1 MTPPALFFR
10 GGSQRRHAAAPTA
23 QDSRPRNSGAVR
35 PDAPAPG
42 TAFGRGAARP
52 VAPGQPRPRPVTA
65 ERADAVEKAVAGW
78 RRSLVKLGGTST
90 LADITLLGDAVID
103 LTAAHPSGIAQLYAG
118 RTTRLSNL
126 VREGSA
132 QLAAR
137 RAARVVRARAEEMA
151 QRYGLAPTYLAIG
164 VATWTELPE
173 PTEPDRTEDG
183 AVALEVSTDPGNAHA
198 DHGASPAGHAPAS
211 SGTVPA
217 SGGSDGAAASADA
230 SRPVAPTSAVQ
241 VLTASPES
249 AASSPDEP
257 AGDERAA
264 GAPVD
269 GPTADGS
276 VHPAQPEPPL
286 TRVRTIHAPVL
297 LRAVRLNPHP
307 GPEADFD
314 IDLEAAIEVNPVL
327 VRALRAAG
335 VAVDV
340 TAIARAAYTEHGF
353 SPRGALLRLAELG
366 REHLAGFELSERIVV
381 GPFVHPGQVLVD
393 DLDAMRPYLPGSDV
407 VAALA
412 GDEDART
419 SLDVPLPPQVPTD
432 RAPEDERGV
441 GDLDVD
447 QAHAVDAVASG
458 RHVFLDAP
466 PGADVAGTLAAV
478 VADAAASGRHTVY
491 VPGTRRTGRMLLA
504 RLEELGLGD
513 LALDLSTDSR
523 WRSTAAERLRQGL
536 NPAPVEV
543 DDDGVRAVRRE
554 LTEVRTRLGS
564 YVSGLHAA
572 HEPWDVSAYDALQ
585 ALARLTSA
593 RPGPRTRVRLDGATL
608 RRLGGGG
615 LEDVRES
622 LARAAALGAFTLRPH
637 DTPWYGARLTDGPSA
652 SAALERTQRLG
663 ELTLPTLLGQVDRVA
678 AQTGLERATTLDA
691 WSEQLRMLDGV
702 AEALDVFLPQ
712 IFERSAADMVIAT
725 ATSAWRKERGVSMK
739 GSVRRR
745 LRKQAKDLLR
755 PGRPVADLH
764 AELVRVQEQ
773 REIWRR
779 HNTAG
784 GWPRLP
790 DGLAEIKATEA
801 EVRADVEALQRV
813 IGAGAG
819 KDDLF
824 AVPLA
829 ELAERMKELGLDAP
843 ALRLLPERTRLVG
856 ELRDAGL
863 GGLVDDLAQRRVPTA
878 LVGAELDLAWWSSV
892 LEQILRTDPALAGL
906 DGPALSALAARFREL
921 DEAQVASLVGPVR
934 RAVAARVRTTVRDHR
949 DEAVRLYE
957 ALGTDHGA
965 NLRETLG
972 AYPHVAG
979 AARPV
984 WLVAPMLVPPVVP
997 EGPTIDLLVLDGVQH
1012 LPVEQAVSLLARAR
1026 QVVLVGDSRRGG
1038 DGLVGA
1044 LAPLL
1049 PAVTLPTGRAE
1060 RDEGISAFLAAHG
1073 YDGVI
1078 RSVPA
1083 PPSASRMRLDMVEG
1097 FGMPSPG
1104 GDAVESVQTEVD
1116 HVVDLVVDHAL
1127 SRPEQS
1133 LAVVAL
1139 NPRHAERVREAVGA
1153 AVTGSPA
1160 VADFFRAD
1168 RDEPFTVVDVDAAGG
1183 LRRDVVI
1190 LSVGYGKTP
1199 HGRVLHRFG
1208 TISGPDGLACLVDAL
1223 DAVRHQLVLVSCIG
1237 PGDLDRS
1244 RLRQPG
1250 PQLLADLI
1258 EQSATGDLPRAEADS
1273 EPAES
1278 PDQLLVDLAE
1288 RLWRLGLTVVPRYG
1302 VEGGVRIPLAIGHP
1316 ELPGELLVAVLTDD
1330 DEYVAEQSLRRRDRH
1345 WVQRLAARGWR
1356 VRMVFSTA
1364 VFMDPQ
1370 AEAQAILDTVLE
1382 VVEERRA
1389 AALAAQAPAP
1399 EMTALPHTYDT
1410 TGSRAAGSADGA
1422 ASPDAASD
1430 GGPGAGPDG
1439 APAAGADRG
1448 PDGGPSAGDAAAV
1461 TGGAPR
1467 GGLGEGPDGG
1477 AGDAGAEGAEAP
1489 RPRAVPVR
1497 ERGPRPAVV
1506 RGLPLAAYSDDQL
1519 DDLVAWIESDGAGR
1533 DDVELVEELRAELAL
1548 KRRGAQV
1555 DAVLGH
1561 VVRRR
1566 AR

>member
-10 GGSQRRHAAAPTA
+10 GGAPRRHAAAPTA
-23 QDSRPRNSGAVR
+23 QDSRARTSETVV

-42 TAFGRGAARP
+42 SAFGRGAGRT
-52 VAPGQPRPRPVTA
+52 APATGRPRPRPVAA
-65 ERADAVEKAVAGW
+65 ERAATVEAAVAGW
-78 RRSLVKLGGTST
+78 RRSLVQLGGTST
-90 LADITLLGDAVID
+90 LADLTLLGDAVID

-137 RAARVVRARAEEMA
+137 RAARTVRARADEMA
-151 QRYGLAPTYLAIG
+151 HRYGIAPTYLAIG

-173 PTEPDRTEDG
+173 PVVEDTDDAG
-183 AVALEVSTDPGNAHA
+183 TVVLEASSDPGNAHA
-198 DHGASPAGHAPAS
+198 DHAATSAGSPATTGGAP
-211 SGTVPA
+211 GD
-217 SGGSDGAAASADA
+217 DGAATEPADA
-230 SRPVAPTSAVQ
+230 SAVAADPAVSPAAPAPADVAPAADAPAVDAPA
-241 VLTASPES
+241 VDAATA
-249 AASSPDEP
+249 EP
-257 AGDERAA
+257 
-264 GAPVD
+264 APVD
-269 GPTADGS
+269 AVGGPAAVS
-276 VHPAQPEPPL
+276 PATP
-286 TRVRTIHAPVL
+286 RVRVREIHAPVL
-297 LRAVRLNPHP
+297 LRAVRLNVHP
-307 GPEADFD
+307 GPESDFD

-335 VAVDV
+335 VRVDV
-340 TAIARAAYTEHGF
+340 AAVARAAYTEHGF

-366 REHLAGFELSERIVV
+366 REHLPGFELSERIVV

-393 DLDAMRPYLPGSDV
+393 DLDAMREFLPGSDV

-412 GDEDART
+412 GDEDARAA
-419 SLDVPLPPQVPTD
+419 LDVPPPPHVPAD

-447 QAHAVDAVASG
+447 QAHAVDAVAAG

-466 PGADVAGTLAAV
+466 PGADVAGTVAAV
-478 VADAAASGRHTVY
+478 VADAAASGRTVLY
-491 VPGTRRTGRMLLA
+491 VPGSRRTGRTLLA
-504 RLEELGLGD
+504 RLEDLGLGD
-513 LALDLSTDSR
+513 LALDLSSDAR
-523 WRSTAAERLRQGL
+523 WRSTAAERLREGL
-536 NPAPVEV
+536 NPALPEV
-543 DDDGVRAVRRE
+543 DDDGVRARRRE
-554 LTEVRTRLGS
+554 LTEVRSRLGS
-564 YVSGLHAA
+564 YVAGLHAV
-572 HEPWDVSAYDALQ
+572 HEPWGVSAYDALQ

-593 RPGPRTRVRLDGATL
+593 RPGPRTRVRLDAATL
-608 RRLGGGG
+608 RRLGDGG
-615 LEDVRES
+615 LEDARER

-637 DTPWYGARLTDGPSA
+637 DTPWYGARLTDGPTA

-663 ELTLPTLLGQVDRVA
+663 ELTLPTVLGQVERVA

-712 IFERSAADMVIAT
+712 IFERSAADMVVAT
-725 ATSAWRKERGVSMK
+725 ATSAWRKENGVSMK

-779 HNTAG
+779 HNPAG

-790 DGLAEIKATEA
+790 DGLAEIKAAEA
-801 EVRADVEALQRV
+801 QARADVEQLQGV

-819 KDDLF
+819 NEDLF
-824 AVPLA
+824 SVPLPA
-829 ELAERMKELGLDAP
+829 LTERMRELGLDAP
-843 ALRLLPERTRLVG
+843 ALRLLPERTRLLG
-856 ELRDAGL
+856 ELREQGL

-878 LVGAELDLAWWSSV
+878 LVGSELDLAWWSSV

-906 DGPALSALAARFREL
+906 DGPALKALAARFREL
-921 DEAQVASLVGPVR
+921 DESQVDSLVGPVR
-934 RAVAARVRTTVRDHR
+934 RAVAARVRATVRDHR
-949 DEAVRLYE
+949 DEAARLYA
-957 ALGTDHGA
+957 ALGADHGA

-972 AYPHVAG
+972 TYPHLAPV
-979 AARPV
+979 ARPV
-984 WLVAPMLVPPVVP
+984 WLIAPMLVPQVLP
-997 EGPTIDLLVLDGVQH
+997 EGPSVDLLILDGVQH

-1060 RDEGISAFLAAHG
+1060 RDEGISAFLATHG

-1083 PPSASRMRLDMVEG
+1083 PPSASRMRLDLVEG
-1097 FGMPSPG
+1097 FGMPAPG
-1104 GDAVESVQTEVD
+1104 SDAVESVQSEVD

-1139 NPRHAERVREAVGA
+1139 NPRHAERVREAVNA
-1153 AVTGSPA
+1153 AVAGSPA
-1160 VADFFRAD
+1160 VAEFFRHD
-1168 RDEPFTVVDVDAAGG
+1168 RDEPFTVVEVDAAGG

-1190 LSVGYGKTP
+1190 LSVGFGKTP

-1208 TISGPDGLACLVDAL
+1208 PISAPDGLACLVDAL

-1244 RLRQPG
+1244 RLRQAG

-1258 EQSATGDLPRAEADS
+1258 EQAATGDLPAEQPDS
-1273 EPAES
+1273 APAES

-1316 ELPGELLVAVLTDD
+1316 DLPGELLVAVLTDD
-1330 DEYVAEQSLRRRDRH
+1330 AEYVAEQSLRRRDRH
-1345 WVQRLAARGWR
+1345 WVQRLTARGWR
-1356 VRMVFSTA
+1356 VHMAFSTA

-1370 AEAQAILDTVLE
+1370 AEAQAILDAVLE
-1382 VVEERRA
+1382 VVEDRRA
-1389 AALAAQAPAP
+1389 AALAARPAAPG
-1399 EMTALPHTYDT
+1399 MTALPHTYDT
-1410 TGSRAAGSADGA
+1410 GESADNPAGAPQDAPHGPGASAAGESDGAVAAEGDSGPADGA
-1422 ASPDAASD
+1422 APAGTAPVDGAAPAD
-1430 GGPGAGPDG
+1430 GAGTAGSAAGPSET
-1439 APAAGADRG
+1439 AEPAA
-1448 PDGGPSAGDAAAV
+1448 
-1461 TGGAPR
+1461 
-1467 GGLGEGPDGG
+1467 
-1477 AGDAGAEGAEAP
+1477 

-1497 ERGPRPAVV
+1497 ERGPRPLVV
-1506 RGLPLAAYSDDQL
+1506 RSLPLAAYSDDQL
-1519 DDLVAWIESDGAGR
+1519 DDLVAWIESDGAER
-1533 DDVELVEELRAELAL
+1533 EDTELVEELRNELAL
-1548 KRRGAQV
+1548 TRRGAQV

>member
-23 QDSRPRNSGAVR
+23 QDSRSRASGAVV
-35 PDAPAPG
+35 PDGPAPG
-42 TAFGRGAARP
+42 SAFGRGATRPPVPGPAKPRP
-52 VAPGQPRPRPVTA
+52 VAA
-65 ERADAVEKAVAGW
+65 ERAAVVEEALAGW
-78 RRSLVKLGGTST
+78 RRSLVQLGGAST

-137 RAARVVRARAEEMA
+137 RAARTVRARADEMA

-173 PTEPDRTEDG
+173 PAQPDRSDDG
-183 AVALEVSTDPGNAHA
+183 TVVLEVSEDPGNAHA
-198 DHGASPAGHAPAS
+198 DHGASAADVPTTGD
-211 SGTVPA
+211 GVPA
-217 SGGSDGAAASADA
+217 PGDDRAAAPSASGATTTTLGATTTNETLASADE
-230 SRPVAPTSAVQ
+230 VG
-241 VLTASPES
+241 TA
-249 AASSPDEP
+249 PDEP
-257 AGDERAA
+257 AAPGANGSPAPPRA
-264 GAPVD
+264 
-269 GPTADGS
+269 
-276 VHPAQPEPPL
+276 
-286 TRVRTIHAPVL
+286 RVRTIHAPVL
-297 LRAVRLNPHP
+297 LRAVRLHPHP
-307 GPEADFD
+307 GPESDFD

-340 TAIARAAYTEHGF
+340 AAVARAAYTEHGF
-353 SPRGALLRLAELG
+353 SPRVAMLRVAELG

-393 DLDAMRPYLPGSDV
+393 DLDAMRAYLPGSDV

-412 GDEDART
+412 GDEDARAAL
-419 SLDVPLPPQVPTD
+419 SVPPPPHVPGD
-432 RAPEDERGV
+432 RAPEEERGV
-441 GDLDVD
+441 GDLDAD

-458 RHVFLDAP
+458 QHVFLDAP
-466 PGADVAGTLAAV
+466 PGAEVAGTLAAV
-478 VADAAASGRHTVY
+478 VADAAASGRTTLY
-491 VPGTRRTGRMLLA
+491 VPGSRRTGRRLLA
-504 RLEELGLGD
+504 RLADLGLGD
-513 LALDLSTDSR
+513 LVLDLSTDGR

-536 NPAPVEV
+536 SATPVEV
-543 DDDGVRAVRRE
+543 DDAAVRAVRHE
-554 LTEVRTRLGS
+554 LTEVRSRLAS
-564 YVSGLHAA
+564 YVSGMHAA
-572 HEPWDVSAYDALQ
+572 HAPWDVSAYDALQ
-585 ALARLTSA
+585 ALARLTAA
-593 RPGPRTRVRLDGATL
+593 RPGPRTRVRLDAATL
-608 RRLGGGG
+608 RRLADGG
-615 LEDVRES
+615 LEDARES

-637 DTPWYGARLTDGPSA
+637 DTPWYGARLTDGPAA

-663 ELTLPTLLGQVDRVA
+663 ELTLPTLLGQVERVA
-678 AQTGLERATTLDA
+678 TQTGLERATTLDA

-725 ATSAWRKERGVSMK
+725 GTSAWRKEHGVSMK

-779 HNTAG
+779 HNPAG

-801 EVRADVEALQRV
+801 EVRADVEELQRV
-813 IGAGAG
+813 IGSGAG

-824 AVPLA
+824 AVPIA
-829 ELAERMKELGLDAP
+829 ELAGRMKELGLDAP

-856 ELRDAGL
+856 ELREAGL
-863 GGLVDDLAQRRVPTA
+863 GGLVDDLVQRRVPTA
-878 LVGAELDLAWWSSV
+878 MVGAELDLAWWSSV

-906 DGPALSALAARFREL
+906 DGPALGALAHRFREL

-934 RAVAARVRTTVRDHR
+934 RAVAARVRTAVRDHR
-949 DEAVRLYE
+949 DEAARLFD
-957 ALGTDHGA
+957 ALGADHGA
-965 NLRETLG
+965 NLRETLA
-972 AYPHVAG
+972 AYPHIAG

-984 WLVAPMLVPPVVP
+984 WLVAPMLVPQVMP
-997 EGPTIDLLVLDGVQH
+997 EGPTVDLLVLDGVQH

-1060 RDEGISAFLAAHG
+1060 RDEGISAFLATHG

-1083 PPSASRMRLDMVEG
+1083 PPSASRMRLDLVEG
-1097 FGMPSPG
+1097 FGMPAPG
-1104 GDAVESVQTEVD
+1104 SDAVESVQPEVD
-1116 HVVDLVVDHAL
+1116 HVVDLVVEHAL

-1139 NPRHAERVREAVGA
+1139 NPRHAERVREAVNT

-1160 VADFFRAD
+1160 VAEFFRAD

-1208 TISGPDGLACLVDAL
+1208 TISGTDGLACLVDAL

-1258 EQSATGDLPRAEADS
+1258 EQSAIGDLPGAEPDS
-1273 EPAES
+1273 EPAAS

-1330 DEYVAEQSLRRRDRH
+1330 AEYVAEPSLRRRDRH
-1345 WVQRLAARGWR
+1345 WVQRLVARGWR
-1356 VRMVFSTA
+1356 VRMAFSTA

-1370 AEAQAILDTVLE
+1370 AEAQAILDTVLA

-1389 AALAAQAPAP
+1389 AALTAQVAPV
-1399 EMTALPHTYDT
+1399 MTALPHTYGEQTAASGDE
-1410 TGSRAAGSADGA
+1410 AAGRTAGGGAPDGGTSGGVADGAPVGTTAGGTAAATAGAATAGQAEGSGPDGA
-1422 ASPDAASD
+1422 ASVDAA
-1430 GGPGAGPDG
+1430 
-1439 APAAGADRG
+1439 AA
-1448 PDGGPSAGDAAAV
+1448 AGDA
-1461 TGGAPR
+1461 
-1467 GGLGEGPDGG
+1467 
-1477 AGDAGAEGAEAP
+1477 P
-1489 RPRAVPVR
+1489 RPKAVPVHD
-1497 ERGPRPAVV
+1497 RGPRPPVV

-1533 DDVELVEELRAELAL
+1533 DDDELVDELRAELAL

-1566 AR
+1566 ER